1 MTVHRTLIILTGMN
15 SLMNYFGHQ
24 LSSMTAFLEHIVR
37 LESPTTNKAAIDRL
51 GTFLAEEVRN
61 LGAEV
66 TLERQAG
73 AGDHVVARWGR
84 GDGQVLILCHMDTV
98 WDIGALPLRYEDDRL
113 YGPGAYDMKGGI
125 TIAISALRGLRELG
139 LWPPL
144 PITLLFTSDEERG
157 SRTSRALIEAEAQRS
172 RLVLCM
178 EPALSNGA
186 LKTRRKGTGLFRV
199 TAYGRAAHAGADH
212 EKGINAIEELAH
224 HVLALQRLT
233 DYTVGT
239 TVSVGRI
246 EGGTRSNVVPDKA
259 WMWVDVRVA
268 NGAESERLTQAI
280 RNLKPVLPGARLEVH
295 GGMSRQPMER
305 TPLMA
310 QTFAWA
316 QSVAAGLGITLL
328 EGATGG
334 GSDANFTAALG
345 IPTLDGLGVVGDGAH
360 AVHEHAVL
368 SSLPQQAALLAALI
382 SAAPNLNLAQS
393 AS

>member
-1 MTVHRTLIILTGMN
+1 MN
-15 SLMNYFGHQ
+15 SLMNYFSHQ
-24 LSSMTAFLEHIVR
+24 LSAMTALLEHIVQ
-37 LESPTTNKAAIDRL
+37 LESPTTNKAAVDRL
-51 GTFLAEEVRN
+51 GAFLAEEVRN

-66 TLERQAG
+66 TLDRQAG
-73 AGDHVVARWGR
+73 AGDHVVARWGQ
-84 GDGQVLILCHMDTV
+84 GDGQALILCHMDTV

-125 TIAISALRGLRELG
+125 VIAISALRGLRDLG

-144 PITLLFTSDEERG
+144 PITLLLTSDEERG
-157 SRTSRALIEAEAQRS
+157 SRTSRALIEAEARRS
-172 RLVLCM
+172 RLALCL

-233 DYTVGT
+233 DYAVGT

-246 EGGTRSNVVPDKA
+246 EGGTRSNVVPGKA

-268 NGAESERLTQAI
+268 NRAESERLTQAI
-280 RNLKPVLPGARLEVH
+280 HSLKPVLPGARLEVH

-305 TPLMA
+305 TPLIA

-345 IPTLDGLGVVGDGAH
+345 VPTLDGLGVVGDGAH
-360 AVHEHAVL
+360 AVNEHAVL
-368 SSLPQQAALLAALI
+368 SSLPQRAALLAALL
-382 SAAPNLNLAQS
+382 SAAADFTPGNMTVLPLS
-393 AS
+393 APDAAV